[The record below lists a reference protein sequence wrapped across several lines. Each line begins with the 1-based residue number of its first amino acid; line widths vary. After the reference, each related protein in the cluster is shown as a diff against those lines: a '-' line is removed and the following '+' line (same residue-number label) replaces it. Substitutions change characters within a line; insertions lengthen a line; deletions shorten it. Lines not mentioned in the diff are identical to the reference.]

1 MENRLRSI
9 YDQLNDLKDRLNT
22 IYSSELDQ
30 MLYDYTEQS
39 PDTWNY
45 LKAQELRKLQQQ
57 HQEQRSY
64 PSLEQLYNKRQAAQ
78 ERYRIECELAHGPQL
93 TNELAE
99 DEIVGRN

>member
-1 MENRLRSI
+1 MENRLRSM
-9 YDQLNDLKDRLNT
+9 YDQLNDLKNQLNT
-22 IYSSELDQ
+22 ICSELDQ

-39 PDTWNY
+39 TVTWND
-45 LKAQELRKLQQQ
+45 LKAQLQQE
-57 HQEQRSY
+57 QEQRSY